1 MRFVYSLAWVN
12 PSPAAQSPATLHT
25 QTGEGD
31 MPPRDNPTARQVRLG
46 AELRKLRERAG
57 KTAREA
63 AGRIS
68 TDQARISNIEAGR
81 SGISEERIRRLAS
94 FYACDDEAL
103 IDALCAISREHR
115 GQFWWD
121 EYRGVLPPGF
131 LDIAE
136 LEHHARYMRSLQ
148 PVTMPGLLQTP
159 EYARALFSAALP
171 RLPEDEVEARVEHRM
186 RRATVLDRD
195 EPPEFASI
203 VHEAALRMRPG
214 GRKVA
219 RAQLEYLLEA
229 VDRPNVSL
237 RVIPFASE
245 LYVDMAHTALYA
257 GGVVPQLD
265 TVHIDAPI
273 RSVYLDA
280 EAELHRCRLLLELG
294 QTASLDPAESR
305 SFIHHLARDM

>member
-1 MRFVYSLAWVN
+1 
-12 PSPAAQSPATLHT
+12 
-25 QTGEGD
+25 

-81 SGISEERIRRLAS
+81 SGIGEERIRRLAS
-94 FYACDDEAL
+94 FYACDDVAL

-136 LEHHARYMRSLQ
+136 LEHHASYMRSLQ

-159 EYARALFSAALP
+159 DYARAMFESALP
-171 RLPEDEVEARVEHRM
+171 RLPGDEVEARVEHRM
-186 RRATVLDRD
+186 RRADVLDRED
-195 EPPEFASI
+195 PPEFAPI
-203 VHEAALRMRPG
+203 VHEAALRMRLG

-229 VDRPNVSL
+229 AERPKVSL

-280 EAELHRCRLLLELG
+280 AAELHRCRLLLDLG
-294 QTASLDPAESR
+294 RTAALDPAESR

>member
-1 MRFVYSLAWVN
+1 
-12 PSPAAQSPATLHT
+12 
-25 QTGEGD
+25 

-81 SGISEERIRRLAS
+81 SGIGEERIRWLAS
-94 FYACDDEAL
+94 FYACDDVAL

-136 LEHHARYMRSLQ
+136 LEHHASYMRSLQ

-159 EYARALFSAALP
+159 EYARAMFESALP
-171 RLPEDEVEARVEHRM
+171 RLPGDEVEARVEHRM
-186 RRATVLDRD
+186 RRADVLDRED
-195 EPPEFASI
+195 PPEFAPI
-203 VHEAALRMRPG
+203 VHEAALRMRLG

-229 VDRPNVSL
+229 AERPKVSL

-280 EAELHRCRLLLELG
+280 AAELHRCRLLLDLG
-294 QTASLDPAESR
+294 RTAALDPAESR

>member
-1 MRFVYSLAWVN
+1 
-12 PSPAAQSPATLHT
+12 
-25 QTGEGD
+25 

-81 SGISEERIRRLAS
+81 SGIGEERIRRLAS
-94 FYACDDEAL
+94 FYACDDVAL

-136 LEHHARYMRSLQ
+136 LEHHASYMRSLQ
-148 PVTMPGLLQTP
+148 PVAMPGLLQTP
-159 EYARALFSAALP
+159 EYARAMFESALP
-171 RLPEDEVEARVEHRM
+171 RLPGDEVEARVEHRM
-186 RRATVLDRD
+186 RRADVLDRED
-195 EPPEFASI
+195 PPEFAPV
-203 VHEAALRMRPG
+203 VHGAALRMRLG

-229 VDRPNVSL
+229 AERPKVSL

-280 EAELHRCRLLLELG
+280 AAELHRCRLLLDLG
-294 QTASLDPAESR
+294 RTAALDPAESR

>member
-1 MRFVYSLAWVN
+1 
-12 PSPAAQSPATLHT
+12 
-25 QTGEGD
+25 
-31 MPPRDNPTARQVRLG
+31 MPPRDNPTARQARLG

-81 SGISEERIRRLAS
+81 SGIGEERIRRLAS

-159 EYARALFSAALP
+159 DYARAMFGLALP
-171 RLPEDEVEARVEHRM
+171 KLPEDEVEARVEHRM
-186 RRATVLDRD
+186 RRATILDRD
-195 EPPEFASI
+195 EPPEFAPI
-203 VHEAALRMRPG
+203 VHEAALRMRVG

-219 RAQLEYLLEA
+219 RAQLEHLLEEA
-229 VDRPNVSL
+229 DRPNVSL
-237 RVIPFASE
+237 RVITFSSE
-245 LYVDMAHTALYA
+245 QDVDMTHTALYT

-280 EAELHRCRLLLELG
+280 EADLHRFRLWLDLAR
-294 QTASLDPAESR
+294 TASLDPAESR

>member
-1 MRFVYSLAWVN
+1 
-12 PSPAAQSPATLHT
+12 
-25 QTGEGD
+25 

-81 SGISEERIRRLAS
+81 SGIGEERIRRLAS
-94 FYACDDEAL
+94 FYACDDVAL

-136 LEHHARYMRSLQ
+136 LEHHASYMRSLQ

-159 EYARALFSAALP
+159 EYARAMFESALP
-171 RLPEDEVEARVEHRM
+171 RLPGDEVEARVEHRM
-186 RRATVLDRD
+186 RRAGVLDRED
-195 EPPEFASI
+195 PPEFAPI
-203 VHEAALRMRPG
+203 VHEAALRMRLG

-229 VDRPNVSL
+229 AERPKVSL

-280 EAELHRCRLLLELG
+280 AAELHRCRLLLDLG
-294 QTASLDPAESR
+294 RTAALDPAESR